1 MTRRRLLWITPT
13 AIWLLFTFWYT
24 DFGGPLTDEEIAV
37 GIEKVRSQGY
47 GAQQIS
53 DLEAFLKSDTG
64 RQFLMVN
71 NIDMNDNPP
80 QMPGFGPDATASDY
94 VNHYMAHM
102 FPQLLKRACHPIFMG
117 AGLSYDNDVAG
128 VGEAAASGWDTAALF
143 RYRSRRSLL
152 EVIAHADTQGRHEY
166 KIAAMVKTITYAVEP
181 RLYVSDLRFIL
192 LLVFGLVTALA
203 DILFFGRSTNTR
215 VANPQ

>member
-71 NIDMNDNPP
+71 NIDMNDNLP

-94 VNHYMAHM
+94 VNHYMEHM

-128 VGEAAASGWDTAALF
+128 VGEAAHLAGIPRRCFDIAVGVVFLKLLRMPIRKAAT
-143 RYRSRRSLL
+143 S
-152 EVIAHADTQGRHEY
+152 T
-166 KIAAMVKTITYAVEP
+166 
-181 RLYVSDLRFIL
+181 RLPPWSKQLPMR
-192 LLVFGLVTALA
+192 
-203 DILFFGRSTNTR
+203 
-215 VANPQ
+215 

>member
-94 VNHYMAHM
+94 VNHYMAGIPRRC
-102 FPQLLKRACHPIFMG
+102 FDIAVGVVFLKLLRMPIRKAATSTRLPPWSKRLPM
-117 AGLSYDNDVAG
+117 
-128 VGEAAASGWDTAALF
+128 
-143 RYRSRRSLL
+143 R
-152 EVIAHADTQGRHEY
+152 
-166 KIAAMVKTITYAVEP
+166 
-181 RLYVSDLRFIL
+181 
-192 LLVFGLVTALA
+192 
-203 DILFFGRSTNTR
+203 
-215 VANPQ
+215 